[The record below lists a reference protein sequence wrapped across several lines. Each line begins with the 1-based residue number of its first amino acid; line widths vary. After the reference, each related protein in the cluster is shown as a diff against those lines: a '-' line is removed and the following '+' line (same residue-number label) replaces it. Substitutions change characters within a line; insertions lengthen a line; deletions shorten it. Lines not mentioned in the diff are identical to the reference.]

1 MPENL
6 LIAIAWPYA
15 NAEIHVGN
23 ITGSH
28 LPGDIVARY
37 HRLKGNKVLMVSG
50 TDSHGTPV
58 TLAADKE
65 GKPVEEVYK
74 KYHDGF
80 IEVFKGYGITYDLFT
95 TTHTE
100 NHFKVS
106 QAMFLALKKNGFL
119 FTQKSM
125 QWYSPSSKRFLPDR
139 YVEGTCY
146 ICGYESARSD
156 QCDNCG
162 NVLEPEKLINPR
174 SKEGDILSGSKGGAL
189 ELRETEHFYL
199 DLSKLEPDVKQFLRE
214 RADHM
219 RDTVIGE
226 SLRKIES
233 EGLKPRSITRD
244 LDWGIP
250 VPLEGWEGKCLY
262 VWIEAVVGYLSAAI
276 EWSQLSGNAL
286 SESKGEKAR
295 AERSEPTGERSRS
308 EAWLEW
314 WANPES
320 KHFYFQGKDNIFF
333 HTSMWPAELMGA
345 GEQFFEFFSPSPQP
359 SPKKGEGV
367 KLTLPYDVPANQFM
381 NLEGQKI
388 SGSRN
393 WAVWGLDALT
403 RYDPDALRYY
413 LTVNMPE
420 AKDSDWDWAEF
431 VARNNNELV
440 ATWGNL
446 ANRVLAFCYKNWE
459 GHVPGDKGEPLS
471 LRDADLDL
479 LAVIENGFKSVGVE
493 LEAVRLRSALGEA
506 MKLATA
512 VNVYLDVNA
521 PWRAIKTDK
530 ASAALTVY
538 TALKAID
545 SLKVIFSPFLPFTS
559 ERLHTFFGYESTLFG
574 EQYVEE
580 IKDSLGTHTGLRY
593 RPSTSPAAPVRTGYW
608 KPSELKPGQK
618 LNQPGPLFKKLE
630 ESVIEEERARLGK

>member
-1 MPENL
+1 MPENI

-74 KYHDGF
+74 KFHNGF
-80 IEVFKGYGITYDLFT
+80 LEVFKGWGITYDLFT
-95 TTHTE
+95 ATHTE
-100 NHFKVS
+100 NHFKVT
-106 QAMFLALKKNGFL
+106 QAMFLALKENGFL
-119 FTQKSM
+119 FTQKSL

-146 ICGYESARSD
+146 ICGFENARSD

-174 SKEGDILSGSKGGAL
+174 SKEGGAL

-199 DLSKLEPDVKQFLRE
+199 DLSKLEPDVKKFLQQ
-214 RADHM
+214 RADHL
-219 RDTVIGE
+219 RGPVLGE
-226 SLRKIES
+226 SLGKIEA

-244 LDWGIP
+244 LDWGVPIP
-250 VPLEGWEGKCLY
+250 VEGWTEAGKLIY
-262 VWIEAVVGYLSAAI
+262 VWFEAVIGYLSAPI
-276 EWSQLSGNAL
+276 EWTQLSG
-286 SESKGEKAR
+286 SKD
-295 AERSEPTGERSRS
+295 
-308 EAWLEW
+308 AWREW
-314 WANPES
+314 WVNPEA
-320 KHFYFQGKDNIFF
+320 KQFHFIGKDNIFF
-333 HTSMWPAELMGA
+333 HTAMWPAELMGA
-345 GEQFFEFFSPSPQP
+345 GTEFLKIFA
-359 SPKKGEGV
+359 GES
-367 KLTLPYDVPANQFM
+367 KPLTLPYDVPANQFM

-393 WAVWGLDALT
+393 WAVWGREAVT

-420 AKDSDWDWAEF
+420 LKDSDWDWADF
-431 VARNNNELV
+431 LARNNNELV

-446 ANRVLAFCYKNWE
+446 VNRVLSFAYKHWE
-459 GHVPGDKGEPLS
+459 GHVPDVDVNA
-471 LRDADLDL
+471 LREIDRQL
-479 LAVIENGFKSVGVE
+479 LETIENGFNTVGSE
-493 LEAVRLRSALGEA
+493 LEAVHLRSALSEA

-512 VNVYLDVNA
+512 VNQYIDQTS
-521 PWRAIKTDK
+521 PWSEVKKDK
-530 ASAALTVY
+530 AEAAKSIY
-538 TALKAID
+538 TALRAID
-545 SLKVIFSPFLPFTS
+545 SLKVLFAPFLPFTS
-559 ERLHTFFGYESTLFG
+559 EKLHQYLGYETPLFG
-574 EQYVEE
+574 EQYMEEVE
-580 IKDSLGTHTGLRY
+580 DSLGVHNVMRY
-593 RPSTSPAAPVRTGYW
+593 RPSSEPEPKW
-608 KPSELKPGQK
+608 KRSELVPNQELK
-618 LNQPGPLFKKLE
+618 QPGPLFKKLE

>member
-1 MPENL
+1 MPENI
-6 LIAIAWPYA
+6 LIAIAWPYS

-37 HRLKGNKVLMVSG
+37 HRLKGNRVLMVSG

-58 TLAADKE
+58 TIAADRE

-74 KYHDGF
+74 KYHNGF
-80 IEVFKGYGITYDLFT
+80 LELFQGFGIAYDLFT

-106 QAMFLALKKNGFL
+106 QAIFLALKENGFL
-119 FTQKSM
+119 YTDKSM
-125 QWYSPSSKRFLPDR
+125 QWYSPSTRRFLPDR

-174 SKEGDILSGSKGGAL
+174 SKEGGAL

-199 DLSKLEPDVKQFLRE
+199 DLSKLEPDVRDFLTR
-214 RADHM
+214 RQSYW

-233 EGLKPRSITRD
+233 EGLKPRPITRD
-244 LDWGIP
+244 LDWGVDIP
-250 VPLEGWEGKCLY
+250 VEGWTESGKRIY
-262 VWIEAVVGYLSAAI
+262 VWFEAVIGYLSAAI
-276 EWSQLSGNAL
+276 EWARISGN
-286 SESKGEKAR
+286 E
-295 AERSEPTGERSRS
+295 
-308 EAWLEW
+308 EAWREW
-314 WANPES
+314 WVNPQARQ
-320 KHFYFQGKDNIFF
+320 FYFIGKDNIFF
-333 HTSMWPAELMGA
+333 HAAWWPAELMGA
-345 GEQFFEFFSPSPQP
+345 GAQFMKIFDPPVSPLQ
-359 SPKKGEGV
+359 GGQEGG
-367 KLTLPYDVPANQFM
+367 KPLTLPHDVPANQFM
-381 NLEGQKI
+381 NLEGKKI

-403 RYDPDALRYY
+403 RYDPDAIRYY

-420 AKDSDWDWAEF
+420 NKDSDWDWAEF

-446 ANRVLAFCYKNWE
+446 ANRVLSFCYKNWE
-459 GHVPGDKGEPLS
+459 GHVPDVDVS
-471 LRDADLDL
+471 ALRPADLDL
-479 LAVIENGFKSVGVE
+479 LATIENGFQSVGAE
-493 LEAVRLRSALGEA
+493 LEAVRLRPAIGDA

-521 PWRAIKTDK
+521 PWSAIKTDRD
-530 ASAALTVY
+530 SAAKTIY
-538 TALKAID
+538 TALRAID
-545 SLKVIFSPFLPFTS
+545 SLKVLFAPFLPFTS
-559 ERLHTFFGYESTLFG
+559 ERLHTFFGYETPLFG
-574 EQYVEE
+574 EQYIQDVD
-580 IKDSLGTHTGLRY
+580 DSLGSHRVLRY
-593 RPSTSPAAPVRTGYW
+593 RVGQDGVRSEQW
-608 KPSELKPGQK
+608 KPSDLQPGAR
-618 LNQPGPLFKKLE
+618 LNPPGPLFKKLE
-630 ESVIEEERARLGK
+630 PQVIEEERARLGK